1 MMKGSRIILYA
12 TMAVLTACDYN
23 DESYLSVSTRPE
35 ITGIEATIDDET
47 VDVTRAVSNLKET
60 VGRSAFMAG
69 DQVVFTT
76 IKRTQTPLTEFTYSD
91 IRYDYTSNKSW
102 ERAEGNLPE
111 KIYWSDGASAH
122 TFTGYS
128 LPSSNYLWIET
139 QDIAGGNTYA
149 GELGYGKTELNFTT
163 GNEEMA
169 KEDLLL
175 THNTNTVAETGGLST
190 KVKFTHALSNVR
202 VVVNIKNF
210 AASAGAVDTRVG
222 VSDMVLLNQPTKY
235 TWGAN
240 SSSLHVLDFNDAEQT
255 TKDIRLWCPN
265 PSGEGTGQS
274 KTFTFYGL
282 TTPQDNTFHK
292 VSGNNLPLQFSF
304 TVTYPN
310 PMNPNETLTH
320 TYQGAFSKTPDF
332 NSGMCTTLNIS
343 LNHKDEQ
350 MYTDVSYSDWY
361 FVSTPDLGE
370 LRKKS
375 TFLDI
380 NSTVTIHTDSKA
392 TIHDA
397 TWLYKSGNQL
407 KDIYGNDGTKAHP
420 YRISTA
426 SQLLS
431 FAKEVNNT
439 DESFIG
445 KFIYLDADITLQSS
459 TAKTSVEDETSKT
472 APVAWT
478 GIGNATHAFQG
489 TFLGGDRFINRLY
502 GSPLFV
508 NVGNQATI
516 ESLQIT
522 TIGHINGGGA
532 LAEENEGIIAA
543 CRVIDDVQTNGGALV
558 GTNNGAIYASYHTGD
573 THGTAGLVHANSG
586 HIIGCYQAGDVIGGT
601 AFSIAH
607 ENTGTI
613 NCPSPLSLYEIQQD
627 AFVNA
632 LNTSLED
639 WYKTHPL
646 LTPFTFE
653 PHPANY
659 PSLLR
664 IDN

>member
-1 MMKGSRIILYA
+1 
-12 TMAVLTACDYN
+12 MAVLTACSSD
-23 DESYLSVSTRPE
+23 DESWSPVGTGVE
-35 ITGIEATIDDET
+35 IKGIEATIDNEYAPA
-47 VDVTRAVSNLKET
+47 TRAVSELKET
-60 VGRSAFMAG
+60 VGRSVFVVD
-69 DQVVFTT
+69 DQIVFTT
-76 IKRTQTPLTEFTYSD
+76 IQRTQKQHADFTYSD
-91 IRYDYTSNKSW
+91 IRYDYSANKSW
-102 ERAEGNLPE
+102 ERTKGNLPE
-111 KIYWSDGASAH
+111 KIYWSDGASDH

-128 LPSSNYLWIET
+128 LPSSDYLWIKTE
-139 QDIAGGNTYA
+139 DVAGGNTYA
-149 GELGYGKTELNFTT
+149 SELGYSKTELDFST
-163 GNEEMA
+163 GNDMMK

-175 THNTNTVAETGGLST
+175 THNTHTVAETGGLST

-210 AASAGAVDTRVG
+210 AASASAVDTKVG
-222 VSDMVLLNQPTKY
+222 VSDMMLLNQPAKY

-240 SSSLHVLDFNDAEQT
+240 SSSLHVLDFNDSKQT
-255 TKDIRLWCPN
+255 TKNIRLWCSN
-265 PSGEGTGQS
+265 PSGEGSGQS

-282 TTPQDNTFHK
+282 TTPQDNAFHK

-310 PMNPNETLTH
+310 PMNPDETQTH
-320 TYQGAFSKTPDF
+320 TYQGSFNKAPDF
-332 NSGMCTTLNIS
+332 NSGMCTTLTIS

-350 MYTDVSYSDWY
+350 MYTDVTYSDWN

-380 NSTVTIHTDSKA
+380 NSTVTIHTDLKA
-392 TIHDA
+392 TVHDA
-397 TWLYKSGNQL
+397 TWLYKVGNGL
-407 KDIYGNDGTKAHP
+407 KDIYGNDGSKAHP

-439 DESFIG
+439 EETFKG
-445 KFIYLDADITLQSS
+445 KYISLDADITMQAS
-459 TAKTSVEDETSKT
+459 TAKTSIEDMSSTI

-478 GIGNATHAFQG
+478 GIGDASHAFQG

-508 NVGNQATI
+508 NVGDDGTI

-522 TIGHINGGGA
+522 TAGSINGGGA
-532 LAEENEGIIAA
+532 LAEQNDGVIAA
-543 CRVIDDVQTNGGALV
+543 CRVIDEVVTNGGALV
-558 GTNNGAIYASYHTGD
+558 GRNRGTIYACYHTGD
-573 THGTAGLVHANSG
+573 THGTAGLVNNNAGN
-586 HIIGCYQAGDVIGGT
+586 IIGCYQAGDVVEGT

-607 ENTGTI
+607 ENSGTI
-613 NCPSPLSLYEIQQD
+613 NCPSALSFYEMQQVS
-627 AFVNA
+627 FVNA
-632 LNTSLED
+632 LNTNLKD
-639 WYKTHPL
+639 WYKTHPT

-653 PHPANY
+653 HHAANY
-659 PSLLR
+659 PVLKK
-664 IDN
+664 